1 VTINGINDREVTM
14 KVNEIMRW
22 PVVVIRDSDTIE
34 QAAKMMLQHNL
45 RGLPVVDDEGYIC
58 GFISVS
64 DYLARNKR
72 FPFSRDGAPQLFG
85 KWISGEGIE
94 EIYEEARTI
103 PVGKVMSTPAFTVN
117 EDDSVEIL
125 VELMLSQ
132 GLSRIPVVKDRIPI
146 GIVARFDL
154 LKMVIDRSSVTQDA
168 IESYGGQSGKE
179 ENKG

>member
-1 VTINGINDREVTM
+1 M
-14 KVNEIMRW
+14 KVNAIMRR
-22 PVVVIRDSDTIE
+22 PVVVIRGSDTIE
-34 QAAKMMLQHNL
+34 QAAKVMLQNNL
-45 RGLPVVDDEGYIC
+45 RGLPVVDDEGHIC

-94 EIYEEARTI
+94 EIYEEARTM
-103 PVGKVMSTPAFTVN
+103 PVSKVMSTPALTVS
-117 EDDSVEIL
+117 EDDSVEKL

-132 GLSRIPVVKDRIPI
+132 GLSRIPVVKDRMPI

-154 LKMVIDRSSVTQDA
+154 LKLVINRSSDTQVA
-168 IESYGGQSGKE
+168 SESYGGQSGKD